1 MGLINGRRVSLFVA
15 VAAMETCWVVA
26 WAHALLS
33 RQAVP
38 LPGAFAWR
46 VFSLYIAALVLG
58 GALSR
63 YTSRFKPWLLGMVAL
78 LTLWLFLGVTPG
90 GLLRATNGSSV
101 PASSTS
107 VIMLLLGFLVWYRA
121 LRIPGQ
127 IGDVRA
133 IARQFQVG
141 LLLLVVALLITS
153 QTSIS
158 LSGLVVVFFGSGLLA
173 VALTR
178 IEEVA
183 ITEPGGAAP
192 LSSEWVAT
200 LAGTLAVTG
209 VVAVSTGQVITTG
222 VARWVLKPFALLL
235 QFAVLVLATLV
246 AEIMSQLLPL
256 LQWLIGDVA
265 LQELQER
272 MEVLQDFRPPDL
284 PEDPTG
290 SPLLSPALQRALVTV
305 LVTGAV
311 LLGIWLLVR
320 SFRRWQLNQSFTPGG
335 VRERVGAEGG
345 LAEDLTDYLRDQW
358 AQLRHLA
365 DPRRFFT
372 RMGTGS
378 PQTIYANLL
387 ALMAAGGYPRQPEQ
401 TPYEY
406 QPVATQALS
415 GCESEIAHITVAY
428 VAAHYGEVAVS
439 AQELATLQED
449 WRTVKTEGKMWLE
462 QT

>member
-222 VARWVLKPFALLL
+222 VARWVL
-235 QFAVLVLATLV
+235 
-246 AEIMSQLLPL
+246 S
-256 LQWLIGDVA
+256 
-265 LQELQER
+265 
-272 MEVLQDFRPPDL
+272 MEVLQDLRPPDL

-449 WRTVKTEGKMWLE
+449 WRTVNTEGKMWLE